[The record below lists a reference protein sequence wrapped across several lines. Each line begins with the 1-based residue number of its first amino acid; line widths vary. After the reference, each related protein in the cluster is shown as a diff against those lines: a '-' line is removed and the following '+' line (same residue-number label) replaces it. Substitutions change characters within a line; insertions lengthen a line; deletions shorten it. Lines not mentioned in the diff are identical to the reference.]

1 MRPVLVVAAMAS
13 VLVLTAPSA
22 LAAATADAAPGDD
35 SAVSVA
41 VFGDDTLTE
50 GQQLTVADLANGH
63 GVDAGLVEAFGQG
76 TPQTEPE
83 PPVEDPAPQPDP
95 EDAAP
100 VAGPASA
107 AVQAAGDP
115 RYALVASWT
124 SSNHRTV
131 NLRKGDGRGWGYD
144 KIVQK
149 HNLNVAAIRATTRY
163 PAPGFPVKQAN
174 PDSWNYVTKV
184 NHVRCSGWLLWR
196 TCKVV
201 ESRDVQVTV
210 NYGNA
215 KGVITAYCLGIDGR
229 CPDWVKNAANV

>member
-1 MRPVLVVAAMAS
+1 MTAI
-13 VLVLTAPSA
+13 LVLTAPSA
-22 LAAATADAAPGDD
+22 LAAATADPAPGDD

-50 GQQLTVADLANGH
+50 GQELTVADLTNIHAI
-63 GVDAGLVEAFGQG
+63 DAALVQAYAQG
-76 TPQTEPE
+76 APPVEPE
-83 PPVEDPAPQPDP
+83 PPVEEPAPQPDP
-95 EDAAP
+95 ADGAP
-100 VAGPASA
+100 AVAGSAPA

-115 RYALVASWT
+115 RYALVASWA
-124 SSNHRTV
+124 SSDHRTV
-131 NLRKGDGRGWGYD
+131 NLRKGDGSGWGYD
-144 KIVQK
+144 KIARK

-184 NHVRCSGWLLWR
+184 NHVRCSGWFLWR